1 MEDTNNETQKD
12 MEKYAKH
19 FSEGEFWEKLKSF
32 AKKMGIKVV
41 YLALLLYYVLTCDAV
56 PREDKL
62 KILGA
67 LGYLILPIDLIPD
80 SIPVL
85 GFSDDLAA
93 LLWAYHSVQA
103 NVNEQIE
110 QQAKCK
116 LHEWFGEFDEEE
128 LKSFL

>member
-1 MEDTNNETQKD
+1 
-12 MEKYAKH
+12 
-19 FSEGEFWEKLKSF
+19 SEGEFWEKLKKF

-41 YLALLLYYVLTCDAV
+41 YLALLLYYVLTCDTV
-56 PREDKL
+56 SREDKL

-110 QQAKCK
+110 QKAKSK

-128 LKSFL
+128 LKSIL